1 MILLVRHAKAAAE
14 HELGDWARGLTTEG
28 RAEFRRHAQRLTG
41 KVRLQGIATSPYVRA
56 AQTAEILADVWS
68 VDDVQVRIE
77 LAPAKDVGNQ
87 IANLADELG
96 AGWALVGHNPSL
108 EEAATRALELSEWPL
123 KLKKGAAVA
132 LRWEGGAFA
141 FAWQASP
148 EQAPIKH
155 LGIKR

>member
-108 EEAATRALELSEWPL
+108 EEAASAML
-123 KLKKGAAVA
+123 KLDRLPFSLKKGSILA
-132 LRWEGGAFA
+132 LRRVNRGFGFDWLA
-141 FAWQASP
+141 
-148 EQAPIKH
+148 APGK
-155 LGIKR
+155 GIRHDLEE

>member
-28 RAEFRRHAQRLTG
+28 RAEFRRHAQRLAG

-108 EEAATRALELSEWPL
+108 EEAASAML
-123 KLKKGAAVA
+123 KLDRLPFSLKKGSILA
-132 LRWEGGAFA
+132 LRRVNRGFGFDWLA
-141 FAWQASP
+141 
-148 EQAPIKH
+148 APGK
-155 LGIKR
+155 GIRHDLEE

>member
-28 RAEFRRHAQRLTG
+28 RAEFRRHAQRLVG

-56 AQTAEILADVWS
+56 AQTAEILAEAWS
-68 VDDVQVRIE
+68 VDDVQVRLE

-87 IANLADELG
+87 IADLAGELG

-108 EEAATRALELSEWPL
+108 EEAAAAMLKLDRLSFN
-123 KLKKGAAVA
+123 LKKGSILSLRRVNRGFGFDWLAAP
-132 LRWEGGAFA
+132 G
-141 FAWQASP
+141 
-148 EQAPIKH
+148 K
-155 LGIKR
+155 GIRHDLEE